1 MPNPWVWL
9 WFTEQYSEPDMQL
22 DDLPAL
28 SPLIPINIYVMC
40 TIIIDNFVYKES
52 EVKQILQRTQG
63 LTINK
68 WHSQYSGPAVCLPS
82 LYS

>member
-1 MPNPWVWL
+1 MSDTQP
-9 WFTEQYSEPDMQL
+9 

-28 SPLIPINIYVMC
+28 SHLIPVNAYVMG
-40 TIIIDNFVYKES
+40 TIIIDNFVYKGS
-52 EVKQILQRTQG
+52 EVKQILQLTQA

-68 WHSQYSGPAVCLPS
+68 RHSQYSRPAVCLPS